1 MAEQAHASPKKGFF
15 RGLLQKVPV
24 LGGGKPAEAELPKEG
39 PLPVYIPKVRSE
51 GGGVADMPTGGMMF
65 PHRIK
70 YRGLFDLDA
79 LYKTM
84 ALWFKSRRFELHER
98 LFKSKPPE
106 MEFRWEAE
114 RRRTSYV
121 LERITVHVHMW
132 GEHHVEAIVDG
143 KKKDMVNVRM
153 IITINGGIYT
163 QGSQEYADIFGKR
176 RWTATNV
183 ERKLQALMYNWVMK
197 REIGGLYE
205 DRLYYELY
213 DLYGTIKGSL
223 KMGAR

>member
-1 MAEQAHASPKKGFF
+1 MAEGKRGFLQAIMQG
-15 RGLLQKVPV
+15 VPLV
-24 LGGGKPAEAELPKEG
+24 GGKKPEAGMPKEG
-39 PLPVYIPKVRSE
+39 PLPTYIPKAT
-51 GGGVADMPTGGMMF
+51 GMNTGGMMF

-70 YRGLFDLDA
+70 YRGIFDLDD

-84 ALWFKSRRFELHER
+84 ALWFKNRRYELHER

-106 MEFRWEAE
+106 MEMRWEGE
-114 RRRTSYV
+114 RKRTSYI
-121 LERITVHVHMW
+121 LEKITVHVHMW
-132 GEHHVEAIVDG
+132 GDYDVEVIVNG
-143 KKKDMVNVRM
+143 RKKKMVNVRM

-163 QGSQEYADIFGKR
+163 QGSKEYADIFGKP
-176 RWTATNV
+176 RWTATNI
-183 ERKLQALMYNWVMK
+183 ERKIVNLMNNWVMH

-213 DLYGTIKGSL
+213 DLYGTIKEKL